1 MRKIY
6 LVFRSSVFIFLVVIF
21 FTTLSQAET
30 PFELMDRNGDHRLS
44 RKEFRGPPLAFKRL
58 DRNGDGYINRNE
70 AVGTPLSGG
79 RKSPEHRTGGP
90 TQHTVGKQPAGKT
103 AELIY
108 VDTHNHLVGRR
119 GKGVSQGFDY
129 EGPAQTA
136 LTTMNETGVKIS
148 LVMPM
153 PQGVEQTNRLYLDD
167 ILPVVKKY
175 PGRFAVL
182 GGGGSLNVMI
192 QKAVKSGRVT
202 DAVKKEFDDTA
213 AELVKKGVVGFG
225 EMTAEH
231 FSMRSDH
238 PYVSAP
244 PDHPLFL
251 RLADLADKYDIP
263 IDIHMEAIP
272 EETQL
277 PSRLQSPPNPQLLK
291 PNIANFKRLLAHN
304 QNARIIWVHLGWD
317 STSKRTVDLTRK
329 LLREYSNL
337 YFSIRVAGGM
347 QARNVVQATFPL
359 DSEGRVK
366 EEWLK
371 LFQEFPDRFVI
382 GSDEIIQK
390 GNRHPSA
397 GSIQST
403 VGLLQQLPL
412 ELQHK
417 IGYENAYR
425 LYKLK
430 NDK

>member
-1 MRKIY
+1 MRKIFSVIRNSV
-6 LVFRSSVFIFLVVIF
+6 LVCLVVIF
-21 FTTLSQAET
+21 CTTLSQAET
-30 PFELMDRNGDHRLS
+30 PFEHMDRNGDHRLS
-44 RKEFRGPPLAFKRL
+44 RKEFRGPPPAFKRL
-58 DRNGDGYINRNE
+58 DKNSDGYINRNE
-70 AVGTPLSGG
+70 AAGTPLSGG
-79 RKSPEHRTGGP
+79 RKPPNERTGSQ
-90 TQHTVGKQPAGKT
+90 TQRTIEKQHAGKT

-153 PQGVEQTNRLYLDD
+153 PQGVEQKNRLYLDD

-192 QKAVKSGRVT
+192 QKAVKSGHVT
-202 DAVKKEFDDTA
+202 DAAKKEFDATA
-213 AELVKKGVVGFG
+213 AELVEKGIVGFG

-231 FSMRSDH
+231 FSMRTDH

-251 RLADLADKYDIP
+251 RLADLAARYDIP

-277 PSRLQSPPNPQLLK
+277 PSRLKSPPNPPILK
-291 PNIANFKRLLAHN
+291 PNIASFKRLLVHN

-329 LLREYSNL
+329 LLLEHANL
-337 YFSIRVAGGM
+337 YLSIRVASGM
-347 QARNVVQATFPL
+347 QARNVVRSTFPL
-359 DSEGRVK
+359 DSEGHVK
-366 EEWLK
+366 KDWLE

-403 VGLLQQLPL
+403 IGLLKQLPM
-412 ELQHK
+412 ELQQK

-430 NDK
+430 K

>member
-1 MRKIY
+1 MRKIFS
-6 LVFRSSVFIFLVVIF
+6 VIRSSVFACIVVFICA
-21 FTTLSQAET
+21 TLSQAQT
-30 PFELMDRNGDHRLS
+30 PFEHMDSNGDHRLS
-44 RKEFRGPPLAFKRL
+44 RKEFRGPPPAFNRMDK
-58 DRNGDGYINRNE
+58 NGDGYINRNE
-70 AVGTPLSGG
+70 ATGKPLSGE
-79 RKSPEHRTGGP
+79 RKSPEKRSGDSI
-90 TQHTVGKQPAGKT
+90 QHTEEEQPAGKT

-119 GKGVSQGFDY
+119 GKGVSLEFDY

-136 LTTMNETGVKIS
+136 LTTMNKTGVKIS

-192 QKAVKSGRVT
+192 QKAVKSGSVT
-202 DAVKKEFDDTA
+202 DAVKKEFDATA

-251 RLADLADKYDIP
+251 RLADLAAEYDIP

-277 PSRLQSPPNPQLLK
+277 PSRLKSPPNPQILK
-291 PNIANFKRLLAHN
+291 PNIASFERLLAYN
-304 QNARIIWVHLGWD
+304 RNTRIVWVHFGWD
-317 STSKRTVDLTRK
+317 STGKRTVDLTRK
-329 LLREYSNL
+329 LLLDHSNL
-337 YFSIRVAGGM
+337 YLSIRVAGGM
-347 QARNVVQATFPL
+347 QARNVVRSTFPL

-366 EEWLK
+366 EEWLA

-382 GSDEIIQK
+382 GSDEIVQK

-397 GSIQST
+397 GSIKST
-403 VGLLQQLPL
+403 VGLLKQLPM
-412 ELQHK
+412 ELQQK

-430 NDK
+430 K

>member
-1 MRKIY
+1 MRKTYSVI
-6 LVFRSSVFIFLVVIF
+6 RSSVFICMVVFIG
-21 FTTLSQAET
+21 TTLSQAET
-30 PFELMDRNGDHRLS
+30 PFEHMDRNGDHRLS
-44 RKEFRGPPLAFKRL
+44 RKEFRGPPPAFKCL
-58 DRNGDGYINRNE
+58 DKNGDGYINRNE
-70 AVGTPLSGG
+70 ATGTPLSGG
-79 RKSPEHRTGGP
+79 RKSPEHRTEP
-90 TQHTVGKQPAGKT
+90 PIQHTVEKQPVGKT
-103 AELIY
+103 SELIY

-119 GKGVSQGFDY
+119 EKGVSRGFDY

-136 LTTMNETGVKIS
+136 LTTMNETGVKTS

-192 QKAVKSGRVT
+192 QKAIKSGHVT
-202 DAVKKEFDDTA
+202 DAVNKEFDDTA
-213 AELVKKGVVGFG
+213 AALVKKGIVGFG

-231 FSMRSDH
+231 FSMRADH

-251 RLADLADKYDIP
+251 RLADLAARYDIP

-277 PSRLQSPPNPQLLK
+277 PSRLESPPNPQILK
-291 PNIANFKRLLAHN
+291 PNIASFKRLLAHN

-317 STSKRTVDLTRK
+317 STSKRTVSLTRK
-329 LLREYSNL
+329 LLLEHANL

-347 QARNVVQATFPL
+347 QARNVVLSTFPL

-366 EEWLK
+366 KEWLA

-390 GNRHPSA
+390 GNKHPSA

-403 VGLLQQLPL
+403 MGLLKQLPM
-412 ELQHK
+412 ELQQK

-430 NDK
+430 K